1 MNIQA
6 LALAF
11 LAATAIGGVAWVFLY
26 PLLSG
31 QRKAENRRASVASPE
46 PVARSV
52 DKNQRSRREQVEG
65 SLKELDARRQ
75 KDKKVSLSV
84 RLTQAGLDWT
94 PQKFVVI
101 SAVLGLLTF
110 AAVFVPTLRPADN
123 SGTASVMVDPASTTS
138 SVDLSLGKSLVI
150 DLRRDLAGVRTSD
163 PKIANASVRS
173 KQQIYVTAATEGR
186 ASVVVSDAEGK
197 PIATYD
203 VFVSA
208 EGGMRALLG
217 ALGLAFA
224 AGFGLPRWTL
234 GYLKTRREKAFL
246 KALPDAVDV
255 IVRGIKAGLPLFE
268 SIKVVAADAPE
279 PLRGEFLAI
288 IETQAIG
295 MPLGDACTRLF
306 ERMPVPEAN
315 FFGIVIAIQQKSGG
329 NLSEALGNLSKVL
342 RDRKKM
348 AEKIQAMSMEAKA
361 SAGII
366 GSLPPIVMLLVYLS
380 TPDYISLLWTHPTGQ
395 LMLVACVI
403 WMGMG
408 IFVMK
413 RMINFD
419 F

>member
-11 LAATAIGGVAWVFLY
+11 LAFTAIGGVAWVFLY

-31 QRKAENRRASVASPE
+31 ERKAENRRASVASPE
-46 PVARSV
+46 PVARNV

-75 KDKKVSLSV
+75 KEKSVSLSV
-84 RLTQAGLDWT
+84 RLTQAGLDWS
-94 PQKFVVI
+94 PRKFMVI
-101 SAVLGLLTF
+101 SAILGAAAF
-110 AAVFVPTLRPADN
+110 AAVILPTLKPADS
-123 SGTASVMVDPASTTS
+123 SGTAPVLVDPASTTS
-138 SVDLSLGKSLVI
+138 TVDLGLGKSLVI
-150 DLRRDLAGVRTSD
+150 DLRRDVAGVKTSD
-163 PKIANASVRS
+163 PKVANASVRS
-173 KQQIYVTAATEGR
+173 SQQIYVTGATEGR
-186 ASVVVSDAEGK
+186 TSVVVSDSSGK
-197 PIATYD
+197 PVATYD

-208 EGGMRALLG
+208 EGGMRGLLG
-217 ALGLAFA
+217 ALGMAFA
-224 AGFGLPRWTL
+224 AGFGLPRWGL
-234 GYLKTRREKAFL
+234 GYLKKRREKAFL

-279 PLRGEFLAI
+279 PLRGEFLSI

-295 MPLGDACTRLF
+295 MPLGDACVRLY

-342 RDRKKM
+342 RDRKRM

-395 LMLVACVI
+395 LMLVGCLI
-403 WMGMG
+403 WMSLG

>member
-11 LAATAIGGVAWVFLY
+11 LAFTAIGGVAWVFLY

-46 PVARSV
+46 PVARNV
-52 DKNQRSRREQVEG
+52 DKTQRSRREQVEG
-65 SLKELDARRQ
+65 SLKDLDARRQ

-94 PQKFVVI
+94 PRKFVTI
-101 SAVLGLLTF
+101 SAALGLVTF
-110 AAVFVPTLRPADN
+110 ALVFMPSLKPAD
-123 SGTASVMVDPASTTS
+123 STGTAPVMVDPESPGST
-138 SVDLSLGKSLVI
+138 VELGLGRSLVI
-150 DLRRDLAGVRTSD
+150 DLRRNVSSVRSSEPTV
-163 PKIANASVRS
+163 ANASVRS
-173 KQQIYVTAATEGR
+173 AQQIFVTSATEGR
-186 ASVVVSDAEGK
+186 ASIVALDNTGK

-203 VFVSA
+203 VFVNA
-208 EGGMRALLG
+208 EGGMRGLLG

-224 AGFGLPRWTL
+224 AGLGLPRWTL
-234 GYLKTRREKAFL
+234 GYLKKRREKAFL

-295 MPLGDACTRLF
+295 MPLGDACVRLY

-342 RDRKKM
+342 RDRKRM

-380 TPDYISLLWTHPTGQ
+380 TPEYISLLWTHPTGQ
-395 LMLVACVI
+395 LMLVGCVI
-403 WMGMG
+403 WMSMG

>member
-31 QRKAENRRASVASPE
+31 QRKAESRRASVASPE

-123 SGTASVMVDPASTTS
+123 SGTASVMVDPTSTAS
-138 SVDLSLGKSLVI
+138 SVDLGLGKSLVI
-150 DLRRDLAGVRTSD
+150 DLRRDISGVRTSD
-163 PKIANASVRS
+163 SKIVNASVRS
-173 KQQIYVTAATEGR
+173 KQQIYITTATEGR
-186 ASVVVSDAEGK
+186 ANVVVSDAEGK

-203 VFVSA
+203 VFVST

-217 ALGLAFA
+217 RDSAQPYAF
-224 AGFGLPRWTL
+224 T
-234 GYLKTRREKAFL
+234 
-246 KALPDAVDV
+246 
-255 IVRGIKAGLPLFE
+255 
-268 SIKVVAADAPE
+268 
-279 PLRGEFLAI
+279 
-288 IETQAIG
+288 
-295 MPLGDACTRLF
+295 
-306 ERMPVPEAN
+306 N
-315 FFGIVIAIQQKSGG
+315 
-329 NLSEALGNLSKVL
+329 
-342 RDRKKM
+342 
-348 AEKIQAMSMEAKA
+348 
-361 SAGII
+361 
-366 GSLPPIVMLLVYLS
+366 PIWL
-380 TPDYISLLWTHPTGQ
+380 HRH
-395 LMLVACVI
+395 
-403 WMGMG
+403 
-408 IFVMK
+408 K
-413 RMINFD
+413 
-419 F
+419 

>member
-1 MNIQA
+1 MKMQA

-26 PLLSG
+26 PMLSG
-31 QRKAENRRASVASPE
+31 QRKAESRRASVASPE
-46 PVARSV
+46 PVARNV

-75 KDKKVSLSV
+75 KDKKVSLSI
-84 RLTQAGLDWT
+84 RLTQAGLDWSA
-94 PQKFVVI
+94 QKFMVI
-101 SAVLGLLTF
+101 SAILGLLTF
-110 AAVFVPTLRPADN
+110 AAVFVPTLRPEDTT
-123 SGTASVMVDPASTTS
+123 GTAPVMVDPASAGS
-138 SVDLSLGKSLVI
+138 AVDLSLGKSLVI
-150 DLRRDLAGVRTSD
+150 DMRRDITSVRASD
-163 PKIANASVRS
+163 PTIANASVRS
-173 KQQIYVTAATEGR
+173 KQQIYITAATEGR
-186 ASVVVSDAEGK
+186 TNVVVTDAAGK

-203 VFVSA
+203 VFVIR
-208 EGGMRALLG
+208 EGGFRGLLG

-234 GYLKTRREKAFL
+234 GYLKKRREKAFL

-279 PLRGEFLAI
+279 PLKGEFLAI

-380 TPDYISLLWTHPTGQ
+380 TPVYISLLWTHPTGQ
-395 LMLVACVI
+395 LMLVGCVV
-403 WMGMG
+403 WMSIG